1 MQFCEKLTV
10 LRRRAHMTQRQLAE
24 CVGVTRQ
31 AVYKWERGQALPE
44 AASLLVLRQLFGV
57 SIDCLLDPALP
68 LSATT
73 DPPASAQRGSGLS
86 APSAQEEATPPSP
99 LAAPTPQQ
107 DSAPQSDFSAGV
119 AALQQDSAPQ
129 SDCSAPV
136 ASPAP
141 PRKPIQNRAARRQP
155 PRGILSLLGE
165 LFAPAKNRKGP
176 K

>member
-1 MQFCEKLTV
+1 MQFSEKLTV

-44 AASLLVLRQLFGV
+44 AVSLLALRQLFGV

-73 DPPASAQRGSGLS
+73 YPPASAQRGSGLS
-86 APSAQEEATPPSP
+86 APPSQEEATPPSP
-99 LAAPTPQQ
+99 LAAPAPQQ

-119 AALQQDSAPQ
+119 AAPQQDSPPQ

-136 ASPAP
+136 AAPAP
-141 PRKPIQNRAARRQP
+141 PRKPTQNRAARRQP